1 MADDGGTGERT
12 EEATP
17 KKRQDARERGQVLK
31 SQEVVSV
38 GMVFIMVAAFRAL
51 LPTLTAN
58 VGEFMSKY
66 LSSSVVTPEILD
78 RGSAQIIWQDIIY
91 NLLIIMLPLLAIG
104 LVAAIVVNI
113 VQTGFLFTTKAL
125 QPQLNR
131 LNPLEGIKRMFSMR
145 TLFQLLITTAKI
157 VLVGFIIYNAIKN
170 NLDENIFSE
179 LMSINYRG
187 SILQGAE
194 IIFDTAI
201 QIMAVLAGLAALDF
215 FYQRQKFEKDLRMS
229 KYEIK
234 MEYKQQEGD
243 PQVKS
248 RIKQKQREMAMMR
261 MMDSVPD
268 ADVVITNPT
277 EYAVALKYDESIGD
291 APMVIAK
298 GREKLAQKIKEVA
311 REAGVEMVEDRPLA
325 RSLYAMCEIGDFIP
339 VEMYQAVAEILAQ
352 VFRKKNKMP

>member
-31 SQEVVSV
+31 SQEVVST
-38 GMVFIMVAAFRAL
+38 GMIFIMVAAFRAL
-51 LPTLTAN
+51 LPTITAS
-58 VGEFMSKY
+58 VGEYMSKY
-66 LSSSVVTPEILD
+66 LTSSVVTPDLLD
-78 RGSAQIIWQDIIY
+78 RGAAQIVWHDLIY
-91 NLLIIMLPLLAIG
+91 NLLTILLPILAIG
-104 LVAAIVVNI
+104 LVAAIIVNI

-125 QPQLNR
+125 QPQLSR
-131 LNPLEGIKRMFSMR
+131 LNPLEGIKRLFSMR
-145 TLFQLLITTAKI
+145 TLFQLLITSAKI
-157 VLVGFIIYNAIKN
+157 VIVGIIIYNAIKN
-170 NLDENIFSE
+170 NLDQNIFPE
-179 LMSINYRG
+179 LMSVNYKG
-187 SILQGAE
+187 SILKGAE
-194 IIFDTAI
+194 IIFDTAV
-201 QIMAVLAGLAALDF
+201 QIMAVLAGLAAVDF

-243 PQVKS
+243 PQIKGK
-248 RIKQKQREMAMMR
+248 IKQKQREMAMMR

-291 APMVIAK
+291 APMVVAK
-298 GREKLAQKIKEVA
+298 GREKVAQKIKEIA
-311 REAGVEMVEDRPLA
+311 RNAGVELVEDRPLA

-339 VEMYQAVAEILAQ
+339 IEMYQAVAEILAQ